1 MLQSII
7 DYLTIKLQALKIAD
21 VYGLGELVVDQD
33 SEKPALYTG
42 SGQYQSL
49 VNFDNHNG
57 LMYFRLVS
65 PVSNAIAESQIGGD
79 EVFQRTY
86 NLRVIAYV
94 NKEVYNTDNNYIDD
108 KIAHNIQIAIDNEDD
123 GLLSTSL
130 GAQTATIQTTSYET
144 NRRNVSDGES
154 LGFDIPFNYVFL
166 ALDFNVII
174 IGSQDCFSTYGCND
188 TPIDYL
194 ELLRAEI
201 CDSECLDGTATAT
214 NSLSTVIGSVNVP
227 SGETANIPITDSTIT
242 RSDATTIAT
251 VPAET
256 NATIADSP
264 VTLNNT
270 ATTTLSVTNVL
281 ADSSTT
287 ITAPDATAN
296 AKNSLNNTVG
306 TANVPSGATGNVTV
320 GDSSILRSDLTTIA
334 TTPATVSYTVAD
346 SPVRVEY
353 VNGSLISNTNVKAAS
368 SATIQVPNPTL
379 CPTLDDLVDSST
391 VSDVVTAINNADK
404 ECGVISGLLE
414 VYPTGVFSGGNFAP
428 ISGNALSV
436 YVNGNII
443 YVLNVTKIDLYNA
456 TTFAFIGS
464 VLGFTRATEIAFST
478 TTYAVCDFNASN
490 VRIIDIAT
498 NIEVTNFAVVT
509 NPFSIC
515 FSDDF
520 TKIYVAALTAGGSV
534 SIYNTSGVLQ
544 GTVTGF
550 DTNIIE
556 MRSVGSE
563 YWVLTATGTTGANT
577 QRVRKMRFS
586 DNTQVSTSSLGTVT
600 SIGAI
605 RAMVIV
611 NTNVYISTSLGAQ
624 NAYTLICYDL
634 SFGSPVTFTLGLTAA
649 SAYGLTYNPNICNNL
664 IMLNPNAG
672 FCYNIL
678 I

>member
-7 DYLTIKLQALKIAD
+7 DYLTIKLQALKITD
-21 VYGLGELVVDQD
+21 VYGLGELVVNKE
-33 SEKPALYTG
+33 SEKPALYIG
-42 SGQYQSL
+42 SGQYTSL
-49 VNFDNHNG
+49 ANFDNHNG

-65 PVSNAIAESQIGGD
+65 PVTNAVAESQVGGED
-79 EVFQRTY
+79 VFQRTY
-86 NLRVIAYV
+86 NLRIIAYV
-94 NKEVYNTDNNYIDD
+94 NKDVYNTDNNYIDD
-108 KIAHNIQIAIDNEDD
+108 KIAHNIQLAIDNEDD

-130 GAQTATIQTTSYET
+130 GAQTATIQTISYET

-154 LGFDIPFNYVFL
+154 LEFDIPFNYVFL
-166 ALDFNVII
+166 ALDFNVVI
-174 IGSQDCFSTYGCND
+174 IGSQDCFNTYGCND

-201 CDSECLDGTATAT
+201 CESEYLDGTATAT
-214 NSLSTVIGSVNVP
+214 NSLSTVIGTVSVP
-227 SGETANIPITDSTIT
+227 SGGTANIPITDSTIT

-264 VTLNNT
+264 VTLQNT
-270 ATTTLSVTNVL
+270 ALTVLSVTNVL
-281 ADSSTT
+281 ADSSAT
-287 ITAPDATAN
+287 ITAPDATGT
-296 AKNSLNNTVG
+296 AKNSLG
-306 TANVPSGATGNVTV
+306 TTIGTGSAPSGGSGNINVA
-320 GDSSILRSDLTTIA
+320 DSLIKRSDTTTIA
-334 TTPATVSYTVAD
+334 SNPAAADYTVAD
-346 SPVRVEY
+346 SVVTVEY
-353 VNGSLISNTNVKAAS
+353 LNGTPISTTNVMAAS
-368 SATIQVPNPTL
+368 SATIQVPNPTV

-391 VSDVVTAINNADK
+391 VSDVVSAINNADK
-404 ECGVISGLLE
+404 ECGVISGLLD
-414 VYPTGVFSGGNFAP
+414 VYPTAVFTGGNFAP
-428 ISGNALSV
+428 ISVNSLSV
-436 YVNGNII
+436 YVNANII

-478 TTYAVCDFNASN
+478 TTYAVCDFNANN

-498 NIEVTNFAVVT
+498 NIEVTNFSVVT

-520 TKIYVAALTAGGSV
+520 TKLYVAAFSAAGSV

-556 MRSVGSE
+556 MRSVGTE
-563 YWVLTATGTTGANT
+563 YWVLTATGTTGGNT

-586 DNTQVSTSSLGTVT
+586 DNTQVSTNSLGTVT
-600 SIGAI
+600 TIGAI
-605 RAMVIV
+605 RAMVV
-611 NTNVYISTSLGAQ
+611 VGSNVYIATSLGTQ

-634 SFGSPVTFTLGLTAA
+634 SFGSPVTFKLGLTAA
-649 SAYGLTYNPNICNNL
+649 NAYGLTYNPNVCNNL

-672 FCYNIL
+672 FCYNI
-678 I
+678 II